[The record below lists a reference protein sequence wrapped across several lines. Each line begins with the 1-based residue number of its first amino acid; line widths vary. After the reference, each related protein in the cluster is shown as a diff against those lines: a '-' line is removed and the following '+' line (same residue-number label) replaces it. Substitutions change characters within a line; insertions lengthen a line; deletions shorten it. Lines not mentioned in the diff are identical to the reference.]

1 MVLMI
6 RYAFSTLRYRKG
18 GFIGAFLALLCAAAL
33 VTACGTLLVTGLT
46 GKIETERYAAASIL
60 VAGDQNVHQVKVK
73 KKHGKTKVK
82 HKAKPLDERVWLPA
96 GVTTKIAAVPGVKA
110 AVPELDFPA
119 YLVTDQG
126 KIVSGP
132 DGKASLG
139 HSWTSAALTP
149 FALVAGRAPQTSDEV
164 VLDREI
170 ASRTG
175 LKTGD
180 RVTVQSTTTPATYR
194 VSGIAAAKAGDLG
207 EQSSLFFS
215 QQEAER
221 LSGRADQVAVVGVIA
236 DEGVDQAQLKTA
248 ISHALDGTTAQVHG
262 ADDRGAVEFLGA
274 SKARVQLISMGGAI
288 AAVSLLVA
296 VLVVVGTFALSIQQR
311 YRELALLRAVAATP
325 RQIRGLIGREAAIIG
340 LVAGAAGAVAGLP
353 IAVWLHGKFVDF
365 GTIPETLKLT
375 LSPYPMLAAVV
386 ITVLGAWVAARV
398 SGRRVA
404 QIRPAEALSEA
415 AMETGPFVMRRLV
428 AGAIF
433 LVVGIVLLFVLSI
446 LHTEPASAPVT
457 YLSVIMLSTAVALL
471 GPVIARAGIAALS
484 GPLRLSR
491 ISGYL
496 AVANS
501 RTNLRRFSGALTP
514 LTLLVGMTC
523 TIIFVQS
530 TLGHASQSQA
540 REGNLA
546 NYTLASSGP
555 GVPDSAADKVR
566 ELSGVSTVTEVVR
579 STVRVGLDKFQIQ
592 GVTPK
597 GLSKNVDPGVVSGS
611 LNGLGQ
617 NGMAV
622 SKVAERIV
630 GGVGSKVEVTM
641 GDGTRVRLTVVAVYD
656 RGLGFGDLTM
666 AHDLV
671 AAHVDNPL
679 SSAVLVK
686 TDRTKQDL
694 AKVVR
699 GYPGVQVLN
708 GDQVDSLRADQQQS
722 NAAVNFV
729 AMGMIIAFTAIAVV
743 NTLAMSTTGRTQ
755 EFALLRLVGTTRR
768 QVLRMLR
775 LESLAIVLLAVVV
788 GTLIAIATLT
798 AFAIGMTGSAAPYLS
813 TFIYAAVV
821 AVAAGLALAATM
833 ISARVSLAGKPAD
846 VIGSRE

>member
-1 MVLMI
+1 MI
-6 RYAFSTLRYRKG
+6 RYAFSTLRFRKG

-33 VTACGTLLVTGLT
+33 ITACGTLLVTGLT
-46 GKIETERYAAASIL
+46 GKIKTERYAVASIM
-60 VAGDQNVHQVKVK
+60 VAGDQNVHSVKVK
-73 KKHGKTKVK
+73 EKNGKKKVK
-82 HKAKPLDERVWLPA
+82 RKAKPLDERVWLSA
-96 GVTTKIAAVPGVKA
+96 DLTAKVAAVPGVKA
-110 AVPELDFPA
+110 AVPEVEFPA
-119 YLVTDQG
+119 YVVTG
-126 KIVSGP
+126 EGRIVAGP
-132 DGKASLG
+132 DDEVSLG
-139 HSWTSAALTP
+139 HSWESAALTP
-149 FALVAGRAPQTSDEV
+149 FKLTDGNAPGTADQV
-164 VLDREI
+164 VLDREL

-175 LKTGD
+175 LKVGD
-180 RVTVQSTTTPATYR
+180 RVTVQATGAPTVYR
-194 VSGIAAAKAGDLG
+194 VSGIAAAQGGDLR

-215 QQEAER
+215 EREAER
-221 LSGRADQVAVVGVIA
+221 LSGRPDQVAVIGVIPDPGA
-236 DEGVDQAQLKTA
+236 DQAKLKSA
-248 ISHALDGTTAQVHG
+248 IHRALDGTTAQVHG

-296 VLVVVGTFALSIQQR
+296 ILVVVGTFALSIQQR

-340 LVAGAAGAVAGLP
+340 LLAGGVGAVAGLP

-365 GTIPETLKLT
+365 GTIPDALGLALT
-375 LSPYPMLAAVV
+375 PYPMLAAVV
-386 ITVLGAWVAARV
+386 VTVLGAWAAARV
-398 SGRRVA
+398 SARRVA

-415 AMETGPFVMRRLV
+415 AMETRPFVAKRLIPGV
-428 AGAIF
+428 IF
-433 LVVGIVLLFVLSI
+433 LVVGVVLLFVLSI

-457 YLSVIMLSTAVALL
+457 YLCVIMLSAAVALL

-484 GPLRLSR
+484 TPLRLSR

-496 AVANS
+496 AMANS

-530 TLGHASQSQA
+530 TLGHAAQSQA
-540 REGNLA
+540 RDGNLA
-546 NYTLASSGP
+546 DYTIASSGP
-555 GVPDSAADKVR
+555 GVPGQAADKVR
-566 ELSGVSTVTEVVR
+566 DLSGVTGVTEVVR

-592 GVTPK
+592 GVTPE
-597 GLSKNVDPGVVSGS
+597 GLDKTMDPGVVSGS
-611 LNGLGQ
+611 LKDLDEG
-617 NGMAV
+617 GMAV
-622 SKVAERIV
+622 SEIAEGIV
-630 GGVGSKVEVTM
+630 GGVGSKVKVTM
-641 GDGTRVRLTVVAVYD
+641 GDGTRVPLRVVAVYD

-666 AHDLV
+666 THELV

-686 TDRTKQDL
+686 TDRTKEEL
-694 AKVVR
+694 ASAVSD
-699 GYPGVQVLN
+699 YPGVQVLD

-729 AMGMIIAFTAIAVV
+729 AMGLIIAFTAIAVV
-743 NTLAMSTTGRTQ
+743 NTLAMSTTGRTR

-775 LESLAIVLLAVVV
+775 LESLAIVLLAVVI
-788 GTLIAIATLT
+788 GTVISVATLT
-798 AFAIGMTGSAAPYLS
+798 AFAIGMTGSATPYLS
-813 TFIYAAVV
+813 TVIYTSVV
-821 AVAAGLALAATM
+821 AVAACLALAATM

-846 VIGSRE
+846 VIGARE